1 METIVTLHFFVG
13 SEFNIYFWKYFLSAI
28 DNINYWVISILIVA
42 HNAQKQEN
50 SFRTKE

>member
-1 METIVTLHFFVG
+1 METIATLHFLLAQ
-13 SEFNIYFWKYFLSAI
+13 NLIYIFWKYFLSAI